1 MKQLGGL
8 DELFFAME
16 RPNQCMH
23 VAVLGIY
30 DPSTA
35 PGGQVRLRDI
45 MAHIRERLDVSP
57 VLRRRLVRV
66 PFDLD
71 RAYWVDESEVDLEY
85 HIRHIALPKPGDW
98 RHLCIQVARLH
109 SLVLDRSKPLWQI
122 YVIEGI
128 DNVEGVKPG
137 SFAIYMKFH
146 RGEVDGEASA
156 KILRALHSLIAM
168 PEHSHVLK
176 KPFFADAV
184 PTLVELYARSLSN
197 VLPRAV
203 RLWHAVSTAGV
214 KMTSLAT
221 KVLYKRVAGGTLR
234 ERLLEELAWPQD
246 PVKTRFAGSVSSR
259 RVVEGVGFE
268 MAKVQR
274 VRKWVSGVTTND
286 VFLATVGGAVRRYLQ
301 ESGDPLSPG
310 VAVAVPGSHQDILP
324 GSEQANKL
332 NQHRVPL
339 HVEIESGLARLRAIR
354 HSAGETRQTADVIGH
369 DLLRQ
374 LADELPTR
382 ITSTV
387 VDSLLDD
394 YLNIV
399 VSTVRGPDVPL
410 YLAGAQLNRF
420 YPIGVVKNGVGL
432 NVTSFSYCGN
442 LWATV
447 VSCRKMMPDPEVF
460 AEFLRES
467 FDALVAE
474 VDRDELAKRGQ
485 VEAVPAP
492 LRARKRRAP
501 ATAAGQPVAP
511 GAATHHPVR
520 ARLSAKTA
528 PFGNA

>member
-35 PGGQVRLRDI
+35 PGGNVRLRDI

-71 RAYWVDESEVDLEY
+71 RAYWVDEAEVDLEY

-98 RHLCIQVARLH
+98 RHLCIQAARLH
-109 SLVLDRSKPLWQI
+109 SLVLDRSKPLWQV

-168 PEHSHVLK
+168 PEHSHVAK
-176 KPFFADAV
+176 KPLFADAV

-197 VLPRAV
+197 AVPRVV

-214 KMTSLAT
+214 KMASLASR
-221 KVLYKRVAGGTLR
+221 VLYKRVAGGTLR
-234 ERLLEELAWPQD
+234 QSLLDELAWPQD

-259 RVVEGVGFE
+259 RIVEGVGFE

-274 VRKWVSGVTTND
+274 VRKWVGGATTND
-286 VFLATVGGAVRRYLQ
+286 VFMATVGGAVRHYLQ
-301 ESGDPLSPG
+301 ASGEPLWAG
-310 VAVAVPGSHQDILP
+310 VAAAVPAGHQDILP
-324 GSEQANKL
+324 GSDQGNKL

-339 HVEIESGLARLRAIR
+339 HVEIQSGLARLRAIR
-354 HSAGETRQTADVIGH
+354 QSAGETRQTADVIGH

-382 ITSTV
+382 ITSAV
-387 VDSLLDD
+387 VDHLLGD

-432 NVTSFSYCGN
+432 SITGFSYCGN

-460 AEFLRES
+460 ADCLRQS

-474 VDRDELAKRGQ
+474 VDQEELSKRARIDP
-485 VEAVPAP
+485 VTPTRASKRRTSAPAP
-492 LRARKRRAP
+492 GKP
-501 ATAAGQPVAP
+501 ATAGTVP
-511 GAATHHPVR
+511 HHPVR
-520 ARLSAKTA
+520 ARLSTKTA
-528 PFGNA
+528 PYGNA

>member
-35 PGGQVRLRDI
+35 PGGKVRLRDI

-71 RAYWVDESEVDLEY
+71 RAYWIDEAEVDLEY

-109 SLVLDRSKPLWQI
+109 SLVLDRNKPLWQA

-137 SFAIYMKFH
+137 SFAIYIKFH
-146 RGEVDGEASA
+146 RAEVDGEASA
-156 KILRALHSLIAM
+156 QILRALHSLISM
-168 PEHSHVLK
+168 PEHSYVPR
-176 KPFFADAV
+176 KPIFADAV
-184 PTLVELYARSLSN
+184 PTLVELYARSVGN
-197 VLPRAV
+197 AVPRVV
-203 RLWHAVSTAGV
+203 RLWHTVSAATL
-214 KMTSLAT
+214 KMTSLAG
-221 KVLYKRVAGGTLR
+221 KVLYQRVAGGSLR
-234 ERLLEELAWPQD
+234 DRLLEQLAWPKE

-259 RVVEGVGFE
+259 RIVEGVGFD
-268 MAKVQR
+268 MARVQR
-274 VRKWVSGVTTND
+274 VRKWVSGATTND
-286 VFLATVGGAVRRYLQ
+286 VFMATVGGAVRRYLQ
-301 ESGDPLSPG
+301 ECGDSLEAGLS
-310 VAVAVPGSHQDILP
+310 AAVPASHQDILP
-324 GSEQANKL
+324 GSDRGNKL

-354 HSAGETRQTADVIGH
+354 QSAGDTRQTADVIGH

-382 ITSTV
+382 ITSAV
-387 VDSLLDD
+387 VDSLLGD

-432 NVTSFSYCGN
+432 NITGFSYCGN

-447 VSCRKMMPDPEVF
+447 VSCRKMIPDPDVF
-460 AEFLRES
+460 ANCLRQS
-467 FDALVAE
+467 FEALVAE
-474 VDRDELAKRGQ
+474 VDREELGKRATA
-485 VEAVPAP
+485 EAVSQP
-492 LRARKRRAP
+492 RASKRRMAAP
-501 ATAAGQPVAP
+501 AVSQPDPGQAP
-511 GAATHHPVR
+511 HHPVR
-520 ARLSAKTA
+520 ARLATKTA
-528 PFGNA
+528 PYRETH

>member
-35 PGGQVRLRDI
+35 PGGNVRLRDI

-71 RAYWVDESEVDLEY
+71 RAYWVDEAEVDLEY

-109 SLVLDRSKPLWQI
+109 SLVLDRSKPLWQV

-168 PEHSHVLK
+168 PEHSHVTK
-176 KPFFADAV
+176 KALFADAV

-197 VLPRAV
+197 AVPRVV

-214 KMTSLAT
+214 KMASLASR
-221 KVLYKRVAGGTLR
+221 VLYKRVAGGNLR
-234 ERLLEELAWPQD
+234 QSLLDELAWPQE

-259 RVVEGVGFE
+259 RIVEGVGFE

-274 VRKWVSGVTTND
+274 VRKWVGGATTND
-286 VFLATVGGAVRRYLQ
+286 VFVATVGGAVRHYLQ
-301 ESGDPLSPG
+301 ASGEPLWAG
-310 VAVAVPGSHQDILP
+310 VAAAVPAGHHDILP
-324 GSEQANKL
+324 GSDQGNKL

-339 HVEIESGLARLRAIR
+339 HVEIQSGLARLRAIR
-354 HSAGETRQTADVIGH
+354 QSTGETRQTADVIGH

-382 ITSTV
+382 ITSAV
-387 VDSLLDD
+387 VDNLLGD

-432 NVTSFSYCGN
+432 SITGFSYCGN

-460 AEFLRES
+460 ADCLRQS
-467 FDALVAE
+467 FDALMAE
-474 VDRDELAKRGQ
+474 VDQEELSK
-485 VEAVPAP
+485 
-492 LRARKRRAP
+492 RARVEPVPPPRASKRRTSAPASGQP
-501 ATAAGQPVAP
+501 ATAGTMP
-511 GAATHHPVR
+511 HHPVR
-520 ARLSAKTA
+520 ARLSTKTA
-528 PFGNA
+528 PYGNA